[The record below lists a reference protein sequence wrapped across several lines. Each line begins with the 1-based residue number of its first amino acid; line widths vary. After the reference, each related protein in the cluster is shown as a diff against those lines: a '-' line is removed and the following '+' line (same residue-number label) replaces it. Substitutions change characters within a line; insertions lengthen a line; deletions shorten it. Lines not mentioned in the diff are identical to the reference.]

1 MLKKVAFGVLLLWL
15 SGLLAPYST
24 MVGVAPERQNA
35 EIDPALQA
43 VLKNQSPGQKTAVI
57 IILADQLDPKT
68 ITGRDQE
75 ATRKNLI
82 SALQK
87 KADNTQLNLRNLLQ
101 TRRAQGTVVN
111 FTPLWIQNAIAMSAD
126 QTVINEMAQRPEV
139 TRIILDETFA
149 APAKAAPTKNG
160 LALSAAEANI
170 SKIKAPDMWSL
181 GFTGQNVVIAS
192 LDSGVD
198 NTHPDLAAQW
208 RGGSNSWYDPYGQ
221 HTTPT
226 DIAGHGTETM
236 GVMVGRSNGGSSIG
250 VAPDARWIAA
260 KIFNDAGQAQ
270 TSQIH
275 LAFQWVLDPDGNLN
289 TADAPKIVNN
299 SWASNMGGCSIS
311 FQPDLQALVAAGIV
325 PVFAAGNFG
334 ALSSSPANN
343 PEAFAVGN
351 TNNNDVIASD
361 SSRGPTNC
369 GSGATNRTWPNVVA
383 PGVNIRTS
391 DPDNLYFSYSGTSL
405 AAPHVSGAMALLLS
419 TNSNLTVSQLENALT
434 STAVDLGTA
443 GADNTYGTGRIDVL
457 AACNSLN
464 LCNPVDPYLVTTTN
478 DTGGGQGTLAYA
490 LNQAAAQATANNP
503 VTIHFGAAV
512 TTYTVITTLP
522 AVAAYVTVDGGC
534 NSGTPKVD
542 LVAGAGAGSTGLA
555 ATASGHI
562 TIKGLA
568 ITGFSGYGLSIRG
581 TNNRLQCTWIGLKKN
596 NTIAKNAAGAVQ
608 LLVGGRLEFSLNG
621 ANYGNRIHA

>member
-1 MLKKVAFGVLLLWL
+1 MLKKVALGVLLLLL
-15 SGLLAPYST
+15 SGLLAPYS
-24 MVGVAPERQNA
+24 APAGAAPQRQGA

-57 IILADQLDPKT
+57 VILADQFDPKT
-68 ITGRDQE
+68 VTGKDQE
-75 ATRKNLI
+75 DIRKNLI

-87 KADNTQLNLRNLLQ
+87 KADSSQLNLRSLLQ
-101 TRRAQGTVVN
+101 TRRAQGAVQN
-111 FTPLWIQNAIAMSAD
+111 FTPLWIQNAIATNAD

-139 TRIILDETFA
+139 ARIILDETFS

-160 LALSAAEANI
+160 PALSAAEANI

-226 DIAGHGTETM
+226 DISGHGTETM
-236 GVMVGRSNGGSSIG
+236 GVMVGRSSGGSSIG
-250 VAPDARWIAA
+250 VAPDAKWIAA

-270 TSQIH
+270 AIQIH

-299 SWASNMGGCSIS
+299 SWASNMGGCSTT
-311 FQPDLQALVAAGIV
+311 FQADLQALVAAGIV

-361 SSRGPTNC
+361 SSRGPTSC
-369 GSGATNRTWPNVVA
+369 GSGATSRTWPSVVA

-419 TNSNLTVSQLENALT
+419 ANSNLTVSQLENALT

-443 GADNTYGTGRIDVL
+443 GTDNTYGAGRIDML
-457 AACNSLN
+457 AACHSLG
-464 LCNPVDPYLVTTTN
+464 LCNTADPYLVTTAN
-478 DTGGGQGTLAYA
+478 DTGGGQGTLTYA
-490 LNQAAAQATANNP
+490 LSQAAAQATANNP

-512 TTYTVITTLP
+512 TTYTVTTTLP
-522 AVAAYVTVDGGC
+522 TVAAYVTVDGGC
-534 NSGTPKVD
+534 NNGTPKVD
-542 LVAGAGAGSTGLA
+542 LIAGAGAGSNGLA
-555 ATASGHI
+555 TTSNGNT

-568 ITGFSGYGLSIRG
+568 ITGFSGYGLSVRG
-581 TNNRLQCTWIGLKKN
+581 ANNQLQCTWIGIKKN
-596 NTIAKNAAGAVQ
+596 NAFAKNTTGAVQ
-608 LLVGGRLEFSLNG
+608 LLAGGRLEFGLNG
-621 ANYGNRIHA
+621 VGYGNRIHA